1 MLLKPWTSGAEPYM
15 QVRQLGS
22 QVHPPELSYK
32 NVDLCTQR
40 LKQLLSLVLYE
51 TSWDMT
57 LLPPI

>member
-1 MLLKPWTSGAEPYM
+1 M